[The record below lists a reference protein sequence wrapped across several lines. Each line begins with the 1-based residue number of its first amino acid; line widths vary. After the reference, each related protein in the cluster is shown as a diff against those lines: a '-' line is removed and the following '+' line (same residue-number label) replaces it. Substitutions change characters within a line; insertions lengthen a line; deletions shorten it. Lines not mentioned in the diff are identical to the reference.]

1 MFYLIANPTEVI
13 NSVFG
18 INVTEIS
25 LQLFLDM
32 KNNSRITYW
41 FHLLALGQ
49 LNYSLLKELIARLV
63 TVWLKPIK
71 VIFISCLLGALLLV
85 LTPPA
90 LALTQIKLFD
100 ISYQDCPPELAE
112 GAVISSGSAAANC
125 FIVTGKAENGTY
137 KTVYDADIFGRIYD
151 ANNDPVLQN
160 RTRLGSIAEIPPGVS
175 DFELRISVPA
185 NQPTPLKLKQF
196 KAAGFSGQVRK

>member
-1 MFYLIANPTEVI
+1 MKNKSSIYSSVQQRLIAP
-13 NSVFG
+13 
-18 INVTEIS
+18 
-25 LQLFLDM
+25 
-32 KNNSRITYW
+32 
-41 FHLLALGQ
+41 LATL
-49 LNYSLLKELIARLV
+49 Y
-63 TVWLKPIK
+63 LKPIK
-71 VIFISCLLGALLLV
+71 VIFISCCISILCWLV
-85 LTPPA
+85 SSPA
-90 LALTQIKLFD
+90 IALTQIKLFD

-160 RTRLGSIAEIPPGVS
+160 RTRLGSIAEIPPGIS